1 MLGYPFQF
9 PSVVQ
14 SEERSTVTSRR
25 HGLRVKERSVVLSK
39 LPLVA
44 IIDDDASV
52 RVTTDSLVR
61 SLGYRTHTFAS
72 AEEFVGSNR
81 SDDLSCVIA
90 DVQMPG
96 MSGVELQAHLRS
108 QGSRVPFIFFTAFP
122 DEKIRAQAFAAGAI
136 CYLIK
141 PFDVES
147 FVLALQAALKAHD
160 GGAGRVRSK
169 QENAGGYPSTEWV
182 GKFL

>member
-1 MLGYPFQF
+1 M
-9 PSVVQ
+9 Q
-14 SEERSTVTSRR
+14 SDVRPTVTPWRQVSASGKTNR
-25 HGLRVKERSVVLSK
+25 LSK

-61 SLGYRTHTFAS
+61 SLGCQTRTFAS
-72 AEEFVGSNR
+72 AEEFVGSNHL
-81 SDDLSCVIA
+81 DDLSCVIA

-122 DEKIRAQAFAAGAI
+122 DEKIRAQALAAGAI
-136 CYLIK
+136 CYLTK
-141 PFDVES
+141 PFEGES
-147 FVLALQAALKAHD
+147 LVQGLQAALKTHD
-160 GGAGRVRSK
+160 GGAKG
-169 QENAGGYPSTEWV
+169 
-182 GKFL
+182 